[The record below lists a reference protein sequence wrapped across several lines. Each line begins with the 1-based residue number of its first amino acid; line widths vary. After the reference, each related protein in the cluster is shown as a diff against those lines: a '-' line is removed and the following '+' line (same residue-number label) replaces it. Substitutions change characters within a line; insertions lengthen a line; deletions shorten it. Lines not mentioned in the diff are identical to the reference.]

1 MILGIVLIGFAVFT
15 FDRSTPVPS
24 VYLLVPILG
33 TMLIIAIV
41 RRTRHHSRFAP

>member
-24 VYLLVPILG
+24 VHLLVPIFG
-33 TMLIIAIV
+33 TMLLLLFGEQDTIV
-41 RRTRHHSRFAP
+41 GSAP